1 MRLDRALVERKL
13 ASSRSQANDMI
24 KRNIVEL
31 NNKIVHKPNQS
42 TSVNDKISV
51 IQGDQYV
58 SRAGRKLAS
67 VASDFDLDF
76 KDKTVLDVGS
86 STGGFTDYSLQ
97 HGARKIVAVDV
108 GTQQL
113 HAKLRGD
120 KRVELHEKTD
130 IRKYVKPDEVD
141 FDLILIDVSFIS
153 ILDILPAV
161 YSFCSQN
168 TLVVAMVK
176 PQFETGKKHKGVV
189 KNNTIRR
196 NVLSKV
202 EQEFTPKFIVMNKKD
217 SELSGAKGNVE
228 RFYLL
233 KKSKS

>member
-24 KRNIVEL
+24 KRKVVEL
-31 NNKIVHKPNQS
+31 NNKIVQKPNQS
-42 TSVNDKISV
+42 TSVNDKIS
-51 IQGDQYV
+51 IIENDQYV

-67 VASDFDLDF
+67 IATQFDLDF

-97 HGARKIVAVDV
+97 HGAGKVVAVDV

-130 IRKYVKPDEVD
+130 IRKYQNSNNLEFD
-141 FDLILIDVSFIS
+141 FILIDVSFIS

-161 YSFCSQN
+161 YGFSSEK
-168 TLVVAMVK
+168 TRIVAMVK

-196 NVLSKV
+196 NVLSEV
-202 EQEFTPKFIVMNKKD
+202 EQEFAPKFIVMAKKD
-217 SELSGAKGNVE
+217 SELSGAKGNIE

-233 KKSKS
+233 KKSK